1 MFNTQNSNIM
11 KIKEKVKKVM
21 DMESYNDRN
30 GELRQSR
37 DLIVETEEQYPKE
50 IALSFSGANCKLL
63 DVLNPGDI
71 VEVTF
76 DIKSVPSQT
85 TEKYFTR
92 LNAWK
97 LDIIQSVVN
106 TPETQTGAADP
117 TPGVTTQGNVI
128 IP

>member
-1 MFNTQNSNIM
+1 M
-11 KIKEKVKKVM
+11 KIREKVKKVM
-21 DMESYNDRN
+21 DMESYNNRN

-63 DVLNPGDI
+63 DVLNPGDV

-76 DIKSVPSQT
+76 DIKSAPSQT
-85 TEKYFTR
+85 TGKYFTR

-97 LDIIQSVVN
+97 LDIIQAVVN
-106 TPETQTGAADP
+106 TPAAQTGAAEP
-117 TPGVTTQGNVI
+117 APGYESQGNVI
-128 IP
+128 HPQ

>member
-1 MFNTQNSNIM
+1 
-11 KIKEKVKKVM
+11 
-21 DMESYNDRN
+21 MESYNDRN

-37 DLIVETEEQYPKE
+37 DLIVETDEQYPKE

-63 DVLNPGDI
+63 DALNAGDL

-85 TEKYFTR
+85 TGKYFTR

-97 LDIIQSVVN
+97 LDIIQSTSIVN
-106 TPETQTGAADP
+106 TPATQTGAAEP
-117 TPGVTTQGNVI
+117 APGYESQGNVI
-128 IP
+128 HPQ